1 MKKIILILI
10 LLSATICE
18 FNADAQNVYTNQD
31 GVVCYYQKPAL
42 LMLDLLYHIQ
52 VQYSLVK
59 MEKDGEDLGYA
70 FLIISNYNKPT
81 VTEGKNILF
90 RLENQEVIKCPA
102 MRTYDENDRFEVQN
116 ATSDAANQKCLQAY
130 YKISDEDLQK
140 IMNNKIIKMRVEF
153 DANNLD
159 LDEKKCKSLSK
170 NIANA
175 YQTVNSI
182 KENNIDEF

>member
-1 MKKIILILI
+1 MKKYTLLLI
-10 LLSATICE
+10 LLIATVCK
-18 FNADAQNVYTNQD
+18 FNANAQNVITNQD

-42 LMLDLLYHIQ
+42 LKLDPLYHIQ

-90 RLENQEVIKCPA
+90 RLESQEVITCPA
-102 MRTYDENDRFEVQN
+102 MRTYDENDRFEAQN
-116 ATSDAANQKCLQAY
+116 ATSNAANQKYLQAY

-140 IMNNKIIKMRVEF
+140 LMSNTIIKMRVEF

-170 NIANA
+170 NIAKA